1 MTGSANQVRQMIERD
16 EARDIGSTLVI
27 LMKCPCINHTLLETE
42 VTYWVQHSEHGLET
56 ESPEANQKA
65 LEVVLQALV
74 QAKL

>member
-1 MTGSANQVRQMIERD
+1 
-16 EARDIGSTLVI
+16 
-27 LMKCPCINHTLLETE
+27 MKCPCINHTLLETE

-74 QAKL
+74 RAKL